1 MDADREVDLTLQK
14 GNWKVLH
21 RVKSDRKEETD
32 KKEKGEI
39 LFY

>member
-1 MDADREVDLTLQK
+1 MLTERLK
-14 GNWKVLH
+14 SNWKVLH
-21 RVKSDRKEETD
+21 QVKSDKKEETD